1 MAKRERD
8 RERDEIGSYEPD
20 AFDNP
25 PKGPSGVHRG
35 RPSAAAR
42 FLPFVTVVLVAAL
55 CGWVAWGYFS
65 GEMGNIRM
73 PWSAS
78 SSATSDS
85 SDSASSA
92 SSNDAA
98 KKKAAEDKAAEEK
111 AQQEAEAAKQAEE
124 AAKQAQEQQAQ
135 DQAQQEQQQAA
146 AAPDKTKAVRI
157 VNGTR
162 TSGYA
167 ASKKTVL
174 ANAGYTNVVAANPQG
189 SLPSATVVWY
199 ADEADQATA
208 QNVAETLGISN
219 VQQASGL
226 SSPIVVVLM
235 S

>member
-55 CGWVAWGYFS
+55 CGWAAWGYFS

-98 KKKAAEDKAAEEK
+98 KKKAAEEK

-135 DQAQQEQQQAA
+135 EQAQQEQQQAA
-146 AAPDKTKAVRI
+146 ATPDKTKAVRI